1 MIFQGKQSAMPMGR
15 QSAMRQNMMSPLYAG
30 SMVGGSGE
38 FEYTTNWCY

>member
-15 QSAMRQNMMSPLYAG
+15 QSVQMRQNMMSPYAG

-38 FEYTTNWCY
+38 FEYTINC